1 MVRIN
6 MLLKLPLAL
15 TVEKLKYKPYFT
27 ITANKNV
34 K

>member
-1 MVRIN
+1 
-6 MLLKLPLAL
+6 MLLKLPWAA
-15 TVEKLKYKPYFT
+15 TVEKLKYKPYST